1 MGLMVLR
8 WGWGAQR
15 FEDLARTIVK
25 FLDYTKEGTKFVFG
39 FVANPP
45 NVCGMF
51 PVFVFSVLQTLIYFG
66 SIVAVLYYYGIIQF
80 VLRQVATLVRATL
93 TTTAAESLQAC
104 ACVFLGMTEGP
115 LLIQP
120 YIDKMTASEL
130 HAILTSNFSCIA
142 GTLFAAYISLG
153 ACPNYLLSSSI
164 MSAPGSLACSKLLFP
179 ETEESHLKD
188 IKDLELPRGS
198 ETTALECL
206 SNGASATVQI
216 VFSIGAN
223 LLVVIAFLAFFD
235 DVIGYLGELVGIY
248 GLSFQMLLGYLFF
261 PLAYLMGVTDD
272 LNETLHVAQLM
283 GTKTALNEFIA
294 YQKLGELTA
303 SNLLTPK
310 AAMIATYALC
320 GFSNFSA
327 VGMQLEFLGLLVFKK
342 FLSVEFRKARS
353 IEENDSVENR
363 DEGLAGGIDFLFF
376 YGVDC
381 RNSGPRA

>member
-1 MGLMVLR
+1 
-8 WGWGAQR
+8 
-15 FEDLARTIVK
+15 
-25 FLDYTKEGTKFVFG
+25 
-39 FVANPP
+39 
-45 NVCGMF
+45 
-51 PVFVFSVLQTLIYFG
+51 
-66 SIVAVLYYYGIIQF
+66 
-80 VLRQVATLVRATL
+80 
-93 TTTAAESLQAC
+93 
-104 ACVFLGMTEGP
+104 MTEGP

-327 VGMQLEFLGLLVFKK
+327 VGMQLEFLGKLAPSRKTI
-342 FLSVEFRKARS
+342 LSKIVMRAL
-353 IEENDSVENR
+353 
-363 DEGLAGGIDFLFF
+363 LAGSISCFFTASIAGILVHEPKECLPASANRHCFDPNKF
-376 YGVDC
+376 V
-381 RNSGPRA
+381 NSTPYFPAT

>member
-272 LNETLHVAQLM
+272 LNETLQYFFFSFRCFSRNYLNFQCRSTHGHKNGSERVHRLPKTR
-283 GTKTALNEFIA
+283 GTHCVKFIDA
-294 YQKLGELTA
+294 EGSHDRHLRVMRVFELLR
-303 SNLLTPK
+303 SRH
-310 AAMIATYALC
+310 AT
-320 GFSNFSA
+320 
-327 VGMQLEFLGLLVFKK
+327 
-342 FLSVEFRKARS
+342 
-353 IEENDSVENR
+353 
-363 DEGLAGGIDFLFF
+363 
-376 YGVDC
+376 
-381 RNSGPRA
+381 